1 MGLYVKIERSVAI
14 ESLDAVDVT
23 LWSLRTPSKEMLPSI
38 SQHNTSI
45 FHSKLTCCIIVI
57 GSAANIEFNPLI
69 IFHSS
74 FKTQRKKN
82 KKKLNWK
89 WWSSI
94 EKIQKKMFV
103 AVVFCVM
110 GEHIF
115 LTTYLN
121 RWTFWWGRLSGR
133 IRTFIAQTDPA
144 YKFFM
149 NVSLCVTHWAY
160 VWNAVSNKL
169 TL

>member
-74 FKTQRKKN
+74 FKTQRKK
-82 KKKLNWK
+82 K
-89 WWSSI
+89 
-94 EKIQKKMFV
+94 QKKVKLKMMIIHWKNTKKNVCCCCFLCDGRTYFSDY
-103 AVVFCVM
+103 VFEQMDILM
-110 GEHIF
+110 GE
-115 LTTYLN
+115 
-121 RWTFWWGRLSGR
+121 TFRKDTNIYSSNGSCLQV
-133 IRTFIAQTDPA
+133 FHE
-144 YKFFM
+144 
-149 NVSLCVTHWAY
+149 CVTLCD
-160 VWNAVSNKL
+160 SLGLCMKCSFE
-169 TL
+169 